1 LVDDFFK
8 IVASGPAFFVSAWL
22 TGSLVPSPGP
32 GCQRLDRLTGRQQ
45 RSKPPTRL
53 GPAAARFVP

>member
-1 LVDDFFK
+1 VNLVDDFFK
-8 IVASGPAFFVSAWL
+8 IVASGSAFFVSAWL

-32 GCQRLDRLTGRQQ
+32 GCQRLDRPAAEKQAA
-45 RSKPPTRL
+45 TRL